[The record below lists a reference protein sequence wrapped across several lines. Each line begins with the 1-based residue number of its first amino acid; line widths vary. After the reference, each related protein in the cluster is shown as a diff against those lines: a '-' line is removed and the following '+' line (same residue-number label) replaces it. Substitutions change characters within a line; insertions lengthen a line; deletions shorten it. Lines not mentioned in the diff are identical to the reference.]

1 MENINLN
8 PDEKRLILNDYN
20 HRINNDLQ
28 ALLAFIKL
36 QKRFEIDDDEII
48 NFSCI
53 SIASISLIQNMMYN
67 TDDEENF
74 IGVSEFFEGFIK
86 ILNDNLS
93 KFNILFSGDVENDF
107 DMDPKKMFH
116 LMFLINEMINLS
128 IDVSFDENQK
138 KEIQFAIEKKG
149 PDCLLTYSDNGSGIK
164 ETISESR
171 TRSFLF
177 MPLIKQIDGNLESSD
192 ENSLIRIKFS
202 YD

>member
-107 DMDPKKMFH
+107 DMNPKKMFH

-149 PDCLLTYSDNGSGIK
+149 HDCLLTYSDNGSGIK